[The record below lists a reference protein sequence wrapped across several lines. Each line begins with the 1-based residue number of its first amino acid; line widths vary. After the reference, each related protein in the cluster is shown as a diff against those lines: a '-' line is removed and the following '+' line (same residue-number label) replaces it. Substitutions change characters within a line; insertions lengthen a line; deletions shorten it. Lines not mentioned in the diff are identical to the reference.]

1 MAAGGLSITE
11 QWIRDKLQLQHRCLA
26 DVRSLSLP
34 GSYDTGKICRL
45 GNSLKNFVRLKSLDL
60 SHNALD
66 SVQGLLHLNLLEKL
80 SLYYNRISSLEDVL
94 SLRSLQ
100 NLQELDLRLNP
111 VMQKHPYYRLYLV
124 HAISKLRKLDDCA
137 VRDRERKA
145 AVMHFSEESAQP
157 PTQSTNLFTEEKE
170 KRSSEARVASVKKM
184 MMMKLSLR
192 EGNEETVLNQ
202 KCTADGS
209 GVATRE
215 DSLFTESEPL
225 RLAVTNRRGTA
236 HRRPSL
242 RSHDA
247 PRVTFLDPYVIRHSP
262 EHLGESAKHSRSRK
276 QAESN
281 FTPHPS
287 SKNTAGEGFQ
297 ALIDGRI
304 DVKAHQSISGDRNP
318 VLHPPRLTHR
328 SSEDGGDPQRPPIKP
343 NRGERLCKGAYRK
356 PLELLLGLVDE
367 FWAGKKEN
375 HNSRHFFMQAVQIL
389 CLMEQEV
396 VRGEEE
402 IKTLREKVQTL
413 QNQAELQKRQH
424 QSEVH
429 SLSEQ
434 IQRAHGSVEQ
444 LDEQLRSILE
454 ENVSLQKQLIR
465 LEQNLLSER
474 LREMSSTGE

>member
-1 MAAGGLSITE
+1 
-11 QWIRDKLQLQHRCLA
+11 
-26 DVRSLSLP
+26 
-34 GSYDTGKICRL
+34 
-45 GNSLKNFVRLKSLDL
+45 
-60 SHNALD
+60 
-66 SVQGLLHLNLLEKL
+66 
-80 SLYYNRISSLEDVL
+80 
-94 SLRSLQ
+94 
-100 NLQELDLRLNP
+100 
-111 VMQKHPYYRLYLV
+111 MQKHPYYRLYLV

-375 HNSRHFFMQAVQIL
+375 HNSRHFFSGPDPLPDGAGGGERRRGDKDSEGEGPDSAEPGGAAEETASVRSTQSLRADPESSRICGAAGRAAAEHFGGECVSAEAADQIRAEPSLRAAERDVQHRR
-389 CLMEQEV
+389 
-396 VRGEEE
+396 VRPV
-402 IKTLREKVQTL
+402 LN
-413 QNQAELQKRQH
+413 QNQLCWWNWCVCFGGLYVYRVCPVAE
-424 QSEVH
+424 
-429 SLSEQ
+429 
-434 IQRAHGSVEQ
+434 
-444 LDEQLRSILE
+444 
-454 ENVSLQKQLIR
+454 
-465 LEQNLLSER
+465 
-474 LREMSSTGE
+474 ST